1 MRSGKLVR
9 FAMLADVQYAE
20 KSADGA
26 RHYALSKN
34 RLGECVAA
42 VNALRPPPAFVIQLG
57 DLIDGGAAAGAEL
70 AAAAAVVNRLF
81 VPRYHVLGNHDFV
94 GLGREQT
101 MAILQMERAYYAFD
115 LNGWRFVV
123 LDTQDVAV
131 QGGWD
136 QGSEPYQA
144 GRQWLRRLSER
155 GAENAQPYNGALGDR
170 QLDWLM
176 AVLDEAEQETLP
188 VIVFGHQPLVPAGD
202 KHTLWNA
209 EQVVAILQRRG
220 CVKAYIC
227 GHRHRDGC
235 IQQNGVY
242 YVALEAMVECAKQAA
257 VWYYV
262 SLRSDVIDI
271 KGFGIARQRT
281 LAIR

>member
-1 MRSGKLVR
+1 
-9 FAMLADVQYAE
+9 MLADVQYAE

-42 VNALRPPPAFVIQLG
+42 VNALRPRPAFVIQLG
-57 DLIDGGAAAGAEL
+57 DMIDGGAAAREELTGAT
-70 AAAAAVVNRLF
+70 AVYDRFV

-94 GLGREQT
+94 GLGREQA
-101 MAILQMERAYYAFD
+101 MAILHMDRAYYAFD
-115 LNGWRFVV
+115 LHGWRFVV

-136 QGSEPYQA
+136 EDSKPYQA
-144 GRQWLRRLSER
+144 GCQWLRRLSER

-170 QLDWLM
+170 QLDWLT
-176 AVLDEAEQETLP
+176 AVLDEADHETLP

-209 EQVVAILQRRG
+209 EQVIAILQRSG

-227 GHRHRDGC
+227 GHRHRDGG
-235 IQQNGVY
+235 IQQDGVH
-242 YVALEAMVECAKQAA
+242 YVALEAMVERAEQTA
-257 VWYYV
+257 VWYHV
-262 SLRSDVIDI
+262 SLRSDVIEI